1 MKSILSVVLTCSM
14 FAVSGLALADEPVPL
29 TLVMPVPDAEKGRSL
44 FGSKGCVVCHSVNGV
59 GGEAGPPLDTMS
71 YDGEV
76 DPLDFAA
83 RMWSGASAM
92 AVLQEME
99 FGYQIHLT
107 GQEIADLAAFVSSD
121 DQRGAFSESD
131 VPDEYRGWTIN
142 EAVVAFGDPAMED
155 ATDNATGNIAR
166 GYLLAERWCTDCHV
180 VSPGNDGG
188 VAGPTFDAV
197 AARSGITDEKIRG
210 WLSEPHSEMPE
221 FLNLTDAD
229 FAALASY
236 ILSLQR

>member
-1 MKSILSVVLTCSM
+1 MISIRSVILAFGM
-14 FAVSGLALADEPVPL
+14 FAATGPALAGEPVPL
-29 TLVMPVPDAEKGRSL
+29 ALVMPVPDAEKGRSL
-44 FGSKGCVVCHSVNGV
+44 FGSKGCVVCHSVNGI
-59 GGEAGPPLDTMS
+59 GGEAGPALDTMR

-83 RMWSGASAM
+83 RMWGGASAM

-99 FGYQIHLT
+99 FGYQIDLT
-107 GQEIADLAAFVSSD
+107 GKEIADLAAFVSSD
-121 DQRGAFSESD
+121 DQRSAFSESD
-131 VPDEYRGWTIN
+131 IPEEYRGWTID
-142 EAVVAFGDPAMED
+142 EAVVAFGDPATEGT
-155 ATDNATGNIAR
+155 TDGATGNIAR

-188 VAGPTFDAV
+188 VAGPTFDAI
-197 AARSGITDEKIRG
+197 AARPGVTDERIRG

-221 FLNLTDAD
+221 FLNLTDTD

-236 ILSLQR
+236 ILSLRR